1 MCGRIVLKAPARQ
14 VAVEFELPVE
24 PVLSARY
31 NITPGQAVATVR
43 ADRNGVRS
51 CDLLHWGLVLP
62 WSAGP
67 QDGPLLFNARSET
80 AAQRPSFRQAF
91 ARRRC
96 LIPADGFYEW
106 RQAGRQRL
114 PHYFTGA
121 DGRLLALAGLWER
134 WRGTGGQELESCTI
148 LTTAADAVV
157 APVHH
162 RMPVILPPQ
171 SHAAWLMD
179 GLNDGLSDVAPQ
191 QHDLQDLLRSAS
203 APVLQSWPVSTLVNR
218 NGNDGPALI
227 ERAEDQAPRQLDLFG
242 D

>member
-14 VAVEFELPVE
+14 VAAEFELPVE

-67 QDGPLLFNARSET
+67 QGGPLLFNARSET

-96 LIPADGFYEW
+96 LIPVDGFYEW
-106 RQAGRQRL
+106 RQAGRLRL
-114 PHYFTGA
+114 PHYFTGT

-134 WRGTGGQELESCTI
+134 WRSAAGQELESCTI

-171 SHAAWLMD
+171 GFAFWLSHDAIQA
-179 GLNDGLSDVAPQ
+179 Q
-191 QHDLQDLLRSAS
+191 DLQDLMRSAS
-203 APVLQSWPVSTLVNR
+203 APALQSWPVSTLVNR
-218 NGNDGPALI
+218 NDSDGPALI

>member
-148 LTTAADAVV
+148 LTMAAGAVV

-162 RMPVILPPQ
+162 RMPVILPKQ
-171 SHAAWLMD
+171 ALASWLS
-179 GLNDGLSDVAPQ
+179 NDAIQ
-191 QHDLQDLLRSAS
+191 EQDLPDLMRSAS

-227 ERAEDQAPRQLDLFG
+227 ERAEDPAPRQLDLFG